1 MQQKRALNGGKNHYI
16 AFDPWN
22 LALHSMSL
30 WSLDKLLFTSC
41 IFTSIFFTSISVSW
55 AFEFNSLYSFW
66 SKLHKNQ
73 HVKQTDANQMN
84 VAGKLTSLHSKNSNW
99 REHAHANNLMWCN
112 IQANLKKL
120 PSPLSLGNFFPQI
133 LVRRE
138 PTFKYPSNFIL
149 VFIHSVNYWER
160 GISLTR
166 GKKKGKHNWKVTAQ
180 SQVKSRLAFFC
191 VSFCGFPTLPSWE
204 KVQLCLGNQQEWS
217 LFHG

>member
-84 VAGKLTSLHSKNSNW
+84 VAGKLTSLNSKNSNW
-99 REHAHANNLMWCN
+99 REHGESMHMQIIWCDAIYKQISRN
-112 IQANLKKL
+112 FHHLWALVISFLKSL
-120 PSPLSLGNFFPQI
+120 SGGSLPLSTPLI
-133 LVRRE
+133 LSL
-138 PTFKYPSNFIL
+138 YSSIL
-149 VFIHSVNYWER
+149 
-160 GISLTR
+160 
-166 GKKKGKHNWKVTAQ
+166 
-180 SQVKSRLAFFC
+180 
-191 VSFCGFPTLPSWE
+191 
-204 KVQLCLGNQQEWS
+204 
-217 LFHG
+217 